1 MTNILKMPPVE
12 VENTADKLRLALI
25 CDYLEEGWLSM
36 NFCAEMLFNHL
47 DAEHSSKMRSQQI
60 RPAFQKRFGNIPWL
74 NKKKSAFAMD
84 RSINH
89 FWDYPR
95 HLSKQINDFDFFH
108 ICDQSYAQLV
118 HTLPP
123 ERTGVFCHD
132 IDAFRT
138 ILEPNKY
145 PASMRY
151 NAMQKRVLQG
161 FQKAAVVF
169 YTTTEVRKQIERYNL
184 LDPLRLV
191 QAPLGIAPEYSPHAQ
206 NIGPSDRLI
215 LAQTDNQPFILSVS
229 SSKNRKRLD
238 VLLDVF
244 AAVRAKNPELKLVRV
259 GSDWTSAHQEQ
270 IERLKIADG
279 IIHLQGL
286 ERTALAELYR
296 RALLVLVTSETEGFG
311 LPVIEALACGSIVV
325 ASDLPVLR
333 EVGETAGVYCP
344 VGDIPKWA
352 ETVEQLLTSP
362 TSAPER
368 TIRLAQAAKYSWS
381 FHTQTITQAYARL
394 ANSLGK

>member
-1 MTNILKMPPVE
+1 MTNTVERQLTE
-12 VENTADKLRLALI
+12 VESSADKLRLALI

-36 NFCAEMLFNHL
+36 NFCAEMLYKYL
-47 DAEHSSKMRSQQI
+47 DAEHSAEMRSQQI
-60 RPAFQKRFGNIPWL
+60 LPAFQKRFGYIPGL
-74 NKKKSAFAMD
+74 NQKKSAFAMD

-95 HLSKQINDFDFFH
+95 YLSKQLNDFDFFH
-108 ICDQSYAQLV
+108 ICDHSYSQLV

-138 ILEPNKY
+138 ILQPDKY
-145 PASMRY
+145 PGSVRY
-151 NAMQKRVLQG
+151 NAMQARVLKG

-184 LDPLRLV
+184 LDPARLV

-206 NIGPSDRLI
+206 EIGLSDRQI
-215 LAQTDNQPFILSVS
+215 IAQVDNQPFILSVS

-238 VLLDVF
+238 VLLDVY
-244 AAVRAKNPELKLVRV
+244 AAVRAKHPELKLVRV
-259 GSDWTSAHQEQ
+259 GSDWTSAHKEQ

-296 RALLVLVTSETEGFG
+296 RALLVLVTSEAEGFG
-311 LPVIEALACGSIVV
+311 LPIIEALACGSTVV

-333 EVGETAGVYCP
+333 EVGESAGVYCP
-344 VGDIPKWA
+344 VGDIPQWA
-352 ETVEQLLTSP
+352 ETVDRLLTSP
-362 TSAPER
+362 TAAPER
-368 TIRLAQAAKYSWS
+368 AVRLAQAAKYSWS
-381 FHTQTITQAYARL
+381 AHTRTISQAYIQL
-394 ANSLGK
+394 TK